1 MRHNGKHPHSHPQQQ
16 QQHYNW
22 KSDDERR
29 TRSVTASIQGST
41 NNNSVGNFTHENT
54 PTGSHEDY
62 SLGLCGYILLFLSY
76 ALICLTFP
84 FSLTVCLKVV
94 QEYERAVMFRLG
106 RILGGA
112 KGPGLFIIVPCVDA
126 YTKVD
131 LRTVTFDVP
140 PQEILTKDSVTVAVD
155 AVVYFRVFDP
165 VISIT
170 NVEDAPKSTQL
181 LAATSLRNVLGT
193 KSLQEILSD
202 RESIAQTM
210 QAALDEGT
218 ECWGVRVERVE
229 VKDVRLPVQLQR
241 AMAAE
246 AEAARE
252 ARAKVIAAEGEQ
264 KASRALKD
272 AADVIMQSPTAL
284 QLRYLQTLTTIA
296 SEKNSTI
303 VFPIPIELMQAAIGK
318 FHTT

>member
-1 MRHNGKHPHSHPQQQ
+1 MPRRRLSSRQKIAAAL
-16 QQHYNW
+16 YNW
-22 KSDDERR
+22 
-29 TRSVTASIQGST
+29 AA
-41 NNNSVGNFTHENT
+41 
-54 PTGSHEDY
+54 SHEDY
-62 SLGLCGYILLFLSY
+62 HIGLCGYILVILSY
-76 ALICLTFP
+76 VLIFITFP

-264 KASRALKD
+264 KAARALKD

-303 VFPIPIELMQAAIGK
+303 VFPIPIELMQGAIGT
-318 FHTT
+318 FHSS